1 MQEGGESHDSF
12 MASLTSQND
21 SRSLMP
27 ADSAFRMVSSV
38 PAQSSEGMSPSLVA
52 RLIFP
57 LASEKQPFEYVGQS
71 AAITVLGLTH
81 DPTTCIGVFSGA
93 DILCSCKGNPGGW
106 FAAAQEKP

>member
-38 PAQSSEGMSPSLVA
+38 PAQSSEGVISPPCSQWITSSTNEN
-52 RLIFP
+52 R
-57 LASEKQPFEYVGQS
+57 ASWLTFHCVGQY
-71 AAITVLGLTH
+71 AKMTVPG
-81 DPTTCIGVFSGA
+81 FS
-93 DILCSCKGNPGGW
+93 
-106 FAAAQEKP
+106 

>member
-38 PAQSSEGMSPSLVA
+38 PAQSSEGASHSLA
-52 RLIFP
+52 ASLISP
-57 LASEKQPFEYVGQS
+57 LAMEPE
-71 AAITVLGLTH
+71 
-81 DPTTCIGVFSGA
+81 P
-93 DILCSCKGNPGGW
+93 PG
-106 FAAAQEKP
+106 